1 MRGWT
6 GSSGKS
12 PGKDGTT
19 KTTTLEKTLCRS
31 TTTKTTKIPPG
42 RSPNAEEWNET
53 LKWLDRLVQQSTRQ
67 GRNNDNYGTHPN
79 QNNSQKGF
87 VKKNKATRRA
97 AQGLTTTEAAAQDTT
112 KGQVGIRETHTRGPE
127 GARTKLRR
135 TAMTIPGRGGT
146 RQLLPTRQRRSD
158 CLVEERRPPDS
169 RADHRLNPSTRETK
183 LIL

>member
-42 RSPNAEEWNET
+42 RSPNAEEWNDT

-87 VKKNKATRRA
+87 AKKQGYQESGPGSNNYRGSGTGHNKGTSGYQGNPYKGTRRSEDQTEEDGYDDPRQGGNKAA
-97 AQGLTTTEAAAQDTT
+97 TTHQTE
-112 KGQVGIRETHTRGPE
+112 KIRLSG
-127 GARTKLRR
+127 
-135 TAMTIPGRGGT
+135 GGT
-146 RQLLPTRQRRSD
+146 
-158 CLVEERRPPDS
+158 
-169 RADHRLNPSTRETK
+169 STP
-183 LIL
+183 